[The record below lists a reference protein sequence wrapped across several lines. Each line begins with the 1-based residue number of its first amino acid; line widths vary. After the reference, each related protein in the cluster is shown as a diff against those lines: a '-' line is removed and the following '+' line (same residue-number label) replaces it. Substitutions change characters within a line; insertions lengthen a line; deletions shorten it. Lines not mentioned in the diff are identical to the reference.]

1 MKLDRR
7 PGGYGKYAVV
17 RLRNM
22 TRETPESGALRELT
36 IGGYVEFGNVG
47 DEDEFF
53 VLKLKDLYAPAALAA
68 YAGAA
73 MADDPEYAAEVLEM
87 ARRAAKHPGRKKP
100 D

>member
-1 MKLDRR
+1 MLTA
-7 PGGYGKYAVV
+7 PMFTAANLPAV
-17 RLRNM
+17 RAGSYSAMN
-22 TRETPESGALRELT
+22 
-36 IGGYVEFGNVG
+36 
-47 DEDEFF
+47 
-53 VLKLKDLYAPAALAA
+53 APAALAA